1 MSTYFDEAFIVPDD
15 VPSLFVDHDLS
26 TDGLFDFTAASHG
39 AEASDTPSDDE
50 DGLYDES
57 VSHVPQVVDDEEL
70 GDDEDGSTPADGD
83 FSWRIDHATGDH
95 KLKGM
100 YDPIALTSFYPNVG

>member
-1 MSTYFDEAFIVPDD
+1 MLTHFDEAFIVPDD
-15 VPSLFVDHDLS
+15 VPNLLVDHDLS
-26 TDGLFDFTAASHG
+26 ADRLFDFAAASHDV
-39 AEASDTPSDDE
+39 EASDTPSDDE

-70 GDDEDGSTPADGD
+70 GDDEDGSTPEDGD
-83 FSWRIDHATGDH
+83 FSWRIDLATGDH

-100 YDPIALTSFYPNVG
+100 FDSIALMASHP

>member
-1 MSTYFDEAFIVPDD
+1 MMSTHFDEAFIVSDNA
-15 VPSLFVDHDLS
+15 PSLFVDNDFS
-26 TDGLFDFTAASHG
+26 ADGLFDFAAASHG
-39 AEASDTPSDDE
+39 VEVSDTPSDDE

-57 VSHVPQVVDDEEL
+57 VLHVPQLVDDEEV
-70 GDDEDGSTPADGD
+70 GDDEDASTAEDGD

-100 YDPIALTSFYPNVG
+100 FDSIALMSFHP

>member
-1 MSTYFDEAFIVPDD
+1 MMSTHFDEAFIVPDE
-15 VPSLFVDHDLS
+15 VPSLFVDHDFS
-26 TDGLFDFTAASHG
+26 ADGLFDFAAASRD

-57 VSHVPQVVDDEEL
+57 VLHVPQLVDDEEP
-70 GDDEDGSTPADGD
+70 GDDEDGSTPEDGN

-95 KLKGM
+95 KLKGTF
-100 YDPIALTSFYPNVG
+100 DSSALMASDH